1 MVMAFLERQ
10 ELRFGSMPVMAGSPD
25 APARAKC
32 YRLARVSKCFE
43 KWRTSILSCFFK
55 AQLKRWKNNAK
66 GPRDRRVT

>member
-1 MVMAFLERQ
+1 
-10 ELRFGSMPVMAGSPD
+10 MAGSPD

-43 KWRTSILSCFFK
+43 KWRTSILSRFFK

-66 GPRDRRVT
+66 GPRDSRVT